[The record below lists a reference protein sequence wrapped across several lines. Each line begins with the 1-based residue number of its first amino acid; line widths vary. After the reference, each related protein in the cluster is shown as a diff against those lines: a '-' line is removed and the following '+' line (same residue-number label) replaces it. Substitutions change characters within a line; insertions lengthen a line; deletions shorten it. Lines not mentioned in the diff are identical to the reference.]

1 MEKIQANM
9 VLEILGRPKE
19 NVSIALGTILDSLSK
34 EKGTAIKEKI
44 LHEPIP
50 VEGSKDLFTAF
61 TELAVEFDSLSDY
74 YQIMF
79 AYMPS
84 NVEIVYPEKII
95 VKNDELTSIGNKLI
109 QRLHDYDA
117 VVKNTLM
124 EKEILVKKLYEI
136 APHLF
141 KKNPNQLQEKQ
152 QDSSEQQHVSGQP
165 KDDKESKK
173 TKKEKKKQN

>member
-9 VLEILGRPKE
+9 ILEILGRPKE
-19 NVSIALGTILDSLSK
+19 NVVTALGTIIDNLSK
-34 EKGTAIKEKI
+34 EKGTLIKEKT
-44 LHEPIP
+44 LHEPAP
-50 VEGSKDLFTAF
+50 VKDSKDLFTTFA
-61 TELAVEFDSLSDY
+61 ELAIEFDSLSDY
-74 YQIMF
+74 YHIMF

-84 NVEIVYPEKII
+84 NIEIVYPEKIT

-141 KKNPNQLQEKQ
+141 KKDPNQPQ
-152 QDSSEQQHVSGQP
+152 QEQQPQNN
-165 KDDKESKK
+165 KEESKK
-173 TKKEKKKQN
+173 GKKEKKKQN